1 MHNHASSTPT
11 DPESTEPDTARP
23 SVAEREAS
31 LARYT
36 RKQRG
41 MFTIAQSIE
50 CGISATTRRRRI
62 KAGLYEVV
70 EPRVLR
76 LAAAPRLDFVDR
88 LYARYLSKRSVACG
102 ASAAGL
108 YSWIDPPDEPD
119 VIVPRSRKRGRGVV
133 RSSVDL
139 PNSDI
144 AIVRGLPATNPVR
157 TILTYGDHAK
167 IDAVRAV
174 ITTAAARRMIR
185 IDRLERRA
193 RELANPSRPGT
204 YKVLQILAELHPDLQ
219 RIRSEWEGLV
229 LALCD
234 QYGLSRPEVNY
245 RVVVDG
251 HVRFLDVAWAAV
263 KVFGEFDG
271 YGVHLATEDV
281 FDDDRN
287 RQNALVEQGWLP
299 FRMTARLLRDQPE
312 VEFARL
318 SRTIRRRLDSLAA

>member
-1 MHNHASSTPT
+1 MRNQVPPIPT
-11 DPESTEPDTARP
+11 DSESTEPDTARP

-31 LARYT
+31 LARYAG
-36 RKQRG
+36 KQRG

-50 CGISATTRRRRI
+50 CGISPTTRRRRI
-62 KAGLYEVV
+62 KAGLYEVI
-70 EPRVLR
+70 EPHVLR
-76 LAAAPRLDFVDR
+76 LAPAPRLDFVDR
-88 LYARYLSKRSVACG
+88 LYARYLSRRSVACG
-102 ASAAGL
+102 GSAAGL
-108 YSWIDPPDEPD
+108 YGWIDPPDDPD
-119 VIVPRSRKRGRGVV
+119 VIVPRSRKRGRGIV

-144 AIVRGLPATNPVR
+144 AVVRGLPATNPVR
-157 TILTYGDHAK
+157 TILTYGDHAS
-167 IDAVRAV
+167 IGAVRAM

-204 YKVLQILAELHPDLQ
+204 YKALQIIAELHPDLH
-219 RIRSEWEGLV
+219 RIRSEWEGRV
-229 LALCD
+229 LELCD
-234 QYGLSRPEVNY
+234 RYGLPRPEVNY
-245 RVVVDG
+245 RLVVDG
-251 HVRFLDVAWAAV
+251 HVRYLDVAWPPV

-271 YGVHLATEDV
+271 YGVHLATESA

-287 RQNALVEQGWLP
+287 RQNALVEEGWLP

-318 SRTIRRRLDSLAA
+318 RRTIRRRFDFLAA